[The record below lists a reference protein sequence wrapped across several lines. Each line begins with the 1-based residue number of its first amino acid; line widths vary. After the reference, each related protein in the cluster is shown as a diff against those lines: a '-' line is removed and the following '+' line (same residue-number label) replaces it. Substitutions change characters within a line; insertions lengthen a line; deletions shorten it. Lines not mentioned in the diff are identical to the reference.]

1 MDPHRRTDVLSAVE
15 RLLHAR
21 SGGSPDRFPQG
32 DCGRVLEKL
41 IIEELFEGSDLPEG
55 RRRIVRS
62 GLMLGI
68 PLRQLEYELDR
79 LENLCRLDD

>member
-1 MDPHRRTDVLSAVE
+1 MDPHRRTDVVLAVE

-21 SGGSPDRFPQG
+21 TGATPDRFPLG

-41 IIEELFEGSDLPEG
+41 IIEELLEGSDILEG
-55 RRRIVRS
+55 RRRVVRS
-62 GLMLGI
+62 GLVLGI

>member
-1 MDPHRRTDVLSAVE
+1 MDPYRRIDVVSAVE

-21 SGGSPDRFPQG
+21 SGAILDRFPQG
-32 DCGRVLEKL
+32 DCGRVLEQL
-41 IIEELFEGSDLPEG
+41 IIEELLEGSDALEG

-62 GLMLGI
+62 GLVLGI

-79 LENLCRLDD
+79 LENLCRSDD

>member
-1 MDPHRRTDVLSAVE
+1 MDPHRRVDVELAVE

-21 SGGSPDRFPQG
+21 SGASSDRFPLG

-41 IIEELFEGSDLPEG
+41 IIDELFEGADVLEG

-62 GLMLGI
+62 GLVLGI
-68 PLRQLEYELDR
+68 PIRQLEYELDR
-79 LENLCRLDD
+79 LENLCRSDD